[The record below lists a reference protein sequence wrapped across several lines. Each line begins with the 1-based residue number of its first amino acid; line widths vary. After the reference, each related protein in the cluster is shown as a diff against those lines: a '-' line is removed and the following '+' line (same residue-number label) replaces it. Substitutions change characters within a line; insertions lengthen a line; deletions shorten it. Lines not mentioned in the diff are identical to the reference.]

1 MEGCDPASS
10 ERKVLLVGATN
21 RPEELDE
28 AARRRM
34 PKQMYI
40 PLPCEKAREEMIH
53 RVLTHGSIA
62 SQLSAEDVAKVV
74 AKTEGYSGSDMKNLI
89 QEACQ
94 GPIREAVRRAG
105 AAVATL
111 KEQDLRPVV
120 LKDFAVASKAQR
132 ASTEPSEILRYEEY
146 NGKHGAKIVEGGEED
161 GGEGDDVSEGW

>member
-1 MEGCDPASS
+1 
-10 ERKVLLVGATN
+10 
-21 RPEELDE
+21 
-28 AARRRM
+28 
-34 PKQMYI
+34 
-40 PLPCEKAREEMIH
+40 
-53 RVLTHGSIA
+53 
-62 SQLSAEDVAKVV
+62 
-74 AKTEGYSGSDMKNLI
+74 MKNLI

-132 ASTEPSEILRYEEY
+132 ASTDPSEILRYEEY
-146 NGKHGAKIVEGGEED
+146 NGKHGANIVEGGEED